1 MKKKS
6 KFLTF
11 LFSLV
16 PGVGHY
22 YLGLMKRGL
31 QFMVAF
37 GAAIGVLVFFDSLS
51 HGPGDTFAPMMGI
64 ALPIIWFYSVF
75 DAQNLASKIKSGEVV
90 EDSAIFAFDPL
101 QRDEPRNAFWT
112 FVLSIFP
119 GLGHLY
125 LGLFRRGS
133 QIMAGFLIAVVA
145 INLLR
150 VDLLFVLLPVIWFIS
165 LFDALERM
173 SKLNQGAEVG
183 DDSFLQTGGWKP
195 KQRWIGV
202 ALVLLGIYM
211 VVDRMLFDYIQPA
224 VSHYFSPNVVRQ
236 YFDPDILKN
245 QLQTIIVALIIIFVG
260 IKLLKGGKR
269 HSKAGE
275 GA

>member
-37 GAAIGVLVFFDSLS
+37 GAAIGVLIFFATMS
-51 HGPGDTFAPMMGI
+51 HGPVEALAPIMGI
-64 ALPIIWFYSVF
+64 VLPIIWFYSLF
-75 DAQNLASKIKSGEVV
+75 DALHLASKIKNGEAV
-90 EDSAIFAFDPL
+90 EDSNILAFDPL
-101 QRDEPRNAFWT
+101 QRNEPRSAFWT

-173 SKLNQGAEVG
+173 TKLNQGVEVG
-183 DDSFLQTGGWKP
+183 DESFLQTGGWKP
-195 KQRWIGV
+195 KQRWTGV

-211 VVDRMLFDYIQPA
+211 VVDRMLFDYIQPI
-224 VSHYFSPNVVRQ
+224 VTYYFSPNVVRR
-236 YFDPDILKN
+236 YFDPYNLKN

-260 IKLLKGGKR
+260 IKLLRGGKR
-269 HSKAGE
+269 NGKAGE